1 MVKSARSWRRFRR
14 SPCSGWSGER
24 SKALL
29 RRFAVYLDQRFGF
42 RQLVAGLRDRRRRPQ
57 IATAT
62 VWLAVFAMFAVR
74 LRSLNALE
82 QELRRP
88 GRWAR
93 WIGSRRGPSA
103 DTVGRALDKLEL
115 ATQRQMVTAL
125 NRQAW
130 RRKAIHGR
138 PGATYRVVAVDGH
151 ELWASRARCC
161 GECLVRE
168 VTVGGVQ
175 VPEYY
180 HRVVVAQWV
189 GVTPPALLDVER
201 VRPHEGEVVAAR
213 RLVARVRATYGRLV
227 DVITADA
234 LYLEAPFIRAVQDA
248 GTHVVVVLKQEARA
262 LYQDADRLRALQAPT
277 VCAEGT
283 RTTRV
288 WDLPGLT
295 SFTTLERPVRV
306 IWAEERT
313 TRRQYRGGPEAA
325 ARLAQQRR
333 GRQCEEVVEE
343 HRWIWITDLPPEA
356 VPARL
361 IQQWGHDRWDLEN
374 RGFNELAMLWH
385 MDHCFIHQPAAIE
398 AMLLTL
404 ATAFLLTY
412 LFFER
417 NLKPAARRDLTR
429 LTLGARLLEGFAG
442 SNGSLWPEVQRSD

>member
-1 MVKSARSWRRFRR
+1 
-14 SPCSGWSGER
+14 
-24 SKALL
+24 
-29 RRFAVYLDQRFGF
+29 
-42 RQLVAGLRDRRRRPQ
+42 LVAGLRDRRRRPQ

-62 VWLAVFAMFAVR
+62 VWLAVFGMFAMR
-74 LRSLNALE
+74 LGSVNALE

-88 GRWAR
+88 KRWTR
-93 WIGSRRGPSA
+93 WVGTERRPSA
-103 DTVGRALDKLEL
+103 DTVARVVSQLEL
-115 ATQRQMVTAL
+115 PTQRQLLTAL

-138 PGATYRVVAVDGH
+138 RGATYRVVAMDGH

-161 GECLVRE
+161 AECLVRE
-168 VTVGGVQ
+168 TTVGGVK

-213 RLVARVRATYGRLV
+213 RLVARVFEAYGRLI

-234 LYLEAPFIRAVQDA
+234 LYLEAPFIRAVTDA
-248 GTHVVVVLKQEARA
+248 GKHVVIVLKQEART
-262 LYQDADRLRALQAPT
+262 LYQDADQLRALQVPT
-277 VCAEGT
+277 VATEGA
-283 RTTRV
+283 RTTQR

-295 SFTTLERPVRV
+295 SFPTLGQAVRV
-306 IWAEERT
+306 VWAEERT
-313 TRRQYRGGPEAA
+313 ARRQYRGGPEEA
-325 ARLAQQRR
+325 ARFARQRR
-333 GRQCEEVVEE
+333 GRPLEEVVEE
-343 HRWIWITDLPPEA
+343 HRWIWVTDLPVAA

-361 IQQWGHDRWDLEN
+361 IEQWGHDRWDLED

-385 MDHCFIHQPAAIE
+385 MDHCFVHQPAAIE

-404 ATAFLLTY
+404 VAAFLLTY

-417 NLKPAARRDLTR
+417 NLKPAARRNLTR
-429 LTLGARLLEGFAG
+429 SALSARLLEGFAASSG
-442 SNGSLWPEVQRSD
+442 ALWPEVQRSD

>member
-1 MVKSARSWRRFRR
+1 M
-14 SPCSGWSGER
+14 
-24 SKALL
+24 
-29 RRFAVYLDQRFGF
+29 
-42 RQLVAGLRDRRRRPQ
+42 AGLRDGRRRPQ

-93 WIGSRRGPSA
+93 WIESRRPPSA
-103 DTVGRALDKLEL
+103 DTVGRVLSRLEL
-115 ATQRQMVTAL
+115 PEQRRVVTAL

-138 PGATYRVVAVDGH
+138 PGAAYRVVAVDGH

-168 VTVGGVQ
+168 VTVGGVK

-189 GVTPPALLDVER
+189 GVTPPALLDLER
-201 VRPHEGEVVAAR
+201 VRPPEGEVVAAR
-213 RLVARVRATYGRLV
+213 RLVARVVQTYGRLL

-234 LYLEAPFIRAVQDA
+234 LYLEAPFIRTVLDA
-248 GTHVVVVLKQEARA
+248 GKHVVVVLKQEARE
-262 LYQDADRLRALQAPT
+262 LYQDADRLRAVDAPT
-277 VCAEGT
+277 VREEGP
-283 RTTRV
+283 RTTRL
-288 WDLPGLT
+288 WDLPDLT
-295 SFTTLERPVRV
+295 SFTTLQRPMRV
-306 IWAEERT
+306 VWAEERT
-313 TRRQYRGGPEAA
+313 TKR
-325 ARLAQQRR
+325 QRR
-333 GRQCEEVVEE
+333 GGQLCEVVEE
-343 HRWIWITDLPPEA
+343 HRWIWVTDLSSEA

-374 RGFNELAMLWH
+374 RGFNELTTLWH
-385 MDHCFIHQPAAIE
+385 MDHCFIHRPTAIE
-398 AMLLTL
+398 AVLLTL

-412 LFFER
+412 LFYER
-417 NLKPAARRDLTR
+417 NLKRVARRHLTR
-429 LTLGARLLEGFAG
+429 LALAARLLEGFA
-442 SNGSLWPEVQRSD
+442 SPNASLWPEVQRSD

>member
-1 MVKSARSWRRFRR
+1 M
-14 SPCSGWSGER
+14 
-24 SKALL
+24 
-29 RRFAVYLDQRFGF
+29 
-42 RQLVAGLRDRRRRPQ
+42 AGLRDGRRRPQ

-93 WIGSRRGPSA
+93 WIESRRPPSA
-103 DTVGRALDKLEL
+103 DTVGRVLSRLEL
-115 ATQRQMVTAL
+115 PAQRRVVTAL

-138 PGATYRVVAVDGH
+138 PGAAYRVVAVDGH

-168 VTVGGVQ
+168 VTVGGVK

-189 GVTPPALLDVER
+189 GVTPPALLDLER
-201 VRPHEGEVVAAR
+201 VRPPEGEVVAAR
-213 RLVARVRATYGRLV
+213 RLVARVVQTYGRLL

-234 LYLEAPFIRAVQDA
+234 LYLEAPFIRTVLDA
-248 GTHVVVVLKQEARA
+248 GKHVVVVLKQEARE
-262 LYQDADRLRALQAPT
+262 LYQDADRLRAGDAPT
-277 VCAEGT
+277 VREEGP
-283 RTTRV
+283 RTTRL
-288 WDLPGLT
+288 WDLPDLT
-295 SFTTLERPVRV
+295 SFTTLQRPMRV
-306 IWAEERT
+306 VWAEERT
-313 TRRQYRGGPEAA
+313 TKR
-325 ARLAQQRR
+325 QRR
-333 GRQCEEVVEE
+333 GGQLCEVVEE
-343 HRWIWITDLPPEA
+343 HRWMWVTDLSSEA

-374 RGFNELAMLWH
+374 RGFNELTTLWH
-385 MDHCFIHQPAAIE
+385 MDHCFIHRPTAIE
-398 AMLLTL
+398 AVLLTL

-412 LFFER
+412 LFYER
-417 NLKPAARRDLTR
+417 NLKRVARRHLTR
-429 LTLGARLLEGFAG
+429 LALAARLLEGFA
-442 SNGSLWPEVQRSD
+442 SPNASLWPEVQRSD